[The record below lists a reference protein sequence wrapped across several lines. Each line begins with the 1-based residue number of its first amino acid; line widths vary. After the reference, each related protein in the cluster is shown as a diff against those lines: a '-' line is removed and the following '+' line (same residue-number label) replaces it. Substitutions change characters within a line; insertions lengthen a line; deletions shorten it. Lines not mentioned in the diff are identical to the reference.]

1 MRYDKE
7 IKSIGEYDV
16 VICGG
21 GFAGFGAACAASRA
35 GARTLII
42 ERDGCLGGTGTKAMV
57 NHILGAR
64 RFDGDRIYTCVGGLL
79 DEIEKRLLGADGAVD
94 VHTVDVDL
102 PLQGWYPLLGAGMVF
117 EPEKMK
123 LVLEDMA
130 TVYGVNILYMTDI
143 IDVLRDG
150 KRLEGV
156 VVHNKSG
163 LSIIG
168 GKYFV
173 DATGDADICRM
184 FGCSVK
190 KGDEDGGMSATS
202 LEMHV
207 EGVDADE
214 LTNYMRKTRDVRFR
228 KLIAPLKESGE
239 WDFPYEIFISVQMT
253 RPDVFM
259 INTIRQVGV
268 DGTNA
273 DSVTRAIIDGRR
285 ENFKLLKIMRA
296 HFPGFSNAQIRQIGQ
311 TVGIRETY
319 RLCGEYV
326 LTTDD
331 LITAKDFDDGIALS
345 AYHWDMPNPKK
356 PSDQPFV
363 NVRCASPYTQ
373 IPYRSLIPR
382 EAENVIVVGRCVSA
396 EREVLGPVRVMAP
409 CVAMGEAAGV
419 AASVGLADGRA
430 FKDADVG
437 KIRAGIKA
445 RGGYVDR
452 ADVTYELIK

>member
-1 MRYDKE
+1 MRYEKE
-7 IKSIGEYDV
+7 IHSGAEYDV
-16 VICGG
+16 VACGS
-21 GFAGFGAACAASRA
+21 GFAGFAAACAASRA
-35 GARTLII
+35 GAKTILV

-64 RFDGDRIYTCVGGLL
+64 MFDGDKIYTCIGGLFAEL
-79 DEIEKRLLGADGAVD
+79 EKRLLASGGAVD
-94 VHTVDVDL
+94 VHTVDRDL
-102 PLQGWYPLLGAGMVF
+102 PTQGWYPLLGAGVVF
-117 EPEKMK
+117 DPEIMK
-123 LVLEDMA
+123 LTLEQMA
-130 TVYGVNILYMTDI
+130 EEYGVNILYMTDI
-143 IDVLRDG
+143 VDVIRDG
-150 KRLEGV
+150 KRLSGI

-184 FGCSVK
+184 AGCAVK
-190 KGDEDGGMSATS
+190 KGDEEGGMAAAS

-207 EGVDADE
+207 ENVDAE
-214 LTNYMRKTRDVRFR
+214 SLTEYMKKTRDLRFR

-259 INTIRQVGV
+259 VNTIRQVGV
-268 DGTNA
+268 DGTDA
-273 DSVTRAIIDGRR
+273 GSVSRAIIDGRK

-296 HFPGFSNAQIRQIGQ
+296 HFPGFANAKIRQIGQ
-311 TVGIRETY
+311 TVGIRETF

-326 LTTDD
+326 LTVND
-331 LITAKDFDDGIALS
+331 LITAKDFEDGIALS

-356 PSDQPFV
+356 PGDQPFA
-363 NVRCASPYTQ
+363 NVSCLSPYTQ

-382 EAENVIVVGRCVSA
+382 ELENLIVAGRCISA

-409 CVAMGEAAGV
+409 CIAMGEAAGI
-419 AASVGLADGRA
+419 AAADMLTDGRS
-430 FKDADVG
+430 FRDADIDR
-437 KIRAGIKA
+437 IRAEIKA
-445 RGGYVDR
+445 HGGYVDR
-452 ADVTYELIK
+452 TDVSCETID